1 MFYNP
6 LFYLFALPG
15 LLLGLWAQARVKSA
29 FKKYSQ
35 VRTDRGLTGAQIA
48 RTLLDSQ
55 GLQDVLIE
63 ESRGGTLSDHYD
75 PRSKTLRLSP
85 EVYRV
90 PSVAA
95 AGVAA
100 HEMGHALQ
108 DARGYAP
115 LQLRSALVPAASFG
129 SSLAPLIFFVGLI
142 MQTFGIPTLGNS
154 IAWVG
159 VILFGA
165 AVVFTLITLP
175 VEFDASKRA
184 KELLKTQGVLIG
196 NNESK
201 GVDKVLDAAALTYV
215 AAAVAAVGQLLY
227 YVFILMGAG
236 RRD

>member
-15 LLLGLWAQARVKSA
+15 LLLGLWAQSRVKNA
-29 FKKYSQ
+29 FKKYSK
-35 VRTDRGLTGAQIA
+35 VRTERGLTGAQIA
-48 RTLLDSQ
+48 RALLDSQ
-55 GLQDVLIE
+55 GLYDVVVE
-63 ESRGGTLSDHYD
+63 ETQAGTLSDHYD

-85 EVYRV
+85 EVYRT

-108 DARGYAP
+108 DDKGYAP

-129 SSLAPLIFFVGLI
+129 SSLAPLIFFAGL
-142 MQTFGIPTLGNS
+142 MLQMFGIPTIGNS
-154 IAWVG
+154 VAWIG

-175 VEFDASKRA
+175 VEFDATKRA
-184 KELLKTQGVLIG
+184 KQLLKSQGVLIG
-196 NNESK
+196 RDEAQ

-227 YVFILMGAG
+227 YVFILMGSG
-236 RRD
+236 RRR